1 MRYPPALDYADMPR
15 WQCTTVSRID
25 YLWNGTSHI
34 EVHIVRPKRAPIPI
48 TETGYHSHFIDT

>member
-1 MRYPPALDYADMPR
+1 MPR